1 MAHEDKKKRACKA
14 AKSRFKR
21 HDVSGDG
28 RLDLQELSTL
38 LRRGDPS
45 LKDSEVQR
53 LFREIDANADG
64 RIDFGEFCDYLF
76 DQANAAAKPV
86 PKDVKAAFEHFHGVN
101 GAMSSS
107 EFYKFCKESC
117 LHNSSFRQSDA
128 AIIFS
133 KVKPKSQREIGIR
146 HFAEALRLIADKRGC
161 DVSEVYQALAIFE
174 DHEDQVAPT
183 WSRQMDAFEI
193 AHRKKFKASK
203 QEHHVDVGVEGLRTG
218 KLLDVFLAQSVDE
231 VKGNI
236 TGRMMMEIIEDSGLL
251 CKRFNQHE
259 AHAMVDRALE
269 RSCEVGRQGTLT
281 FDHFSEILFQISE
294 RMGCDFSVVEEKVAA
309 LAE

>member
-1 MAHEDKKKRACKA
+1 MAHDDKKKRACKA

-28 RLDLQELSTL
+28 RLDLHELSTL
-38 LRRGDPS
+38 LRRGDPN
-45 LKDSEVQR
+45 LKDSELRR

-76 DQANAAAKPV
+76 DQHTAATKPV

-146 HFAEALRLIADKRGC
+146 DFAEALDLIADKRGC
-161 DVSEVYQALAIFE
+161 DVKEVHQALAIFA
-174 DHEDQVAPT
+174 DHSDQEAPS
-183 WSRQMDAFEI
+183 WSRQMDAFER
-193 AHRKKFKASK
+193 AHRKNIKAS
-203 QEHHVDVGVEGLRTG
+203 QEVEVGVDGRRTG
-218 KLLDVFLAQSVDE
+218 KLLDVFLARSLDE

-236 TGRMMMEIIEDSGLL
+236 TGRMMMEILEDSGLL
-251 CKRFNQHE
+251 CKRFKQHE
-259 AHAMVDRALE
+259 AQAMVDRALE
-269 RSCEVGRQGTLT
+269 RSCEVGSAGTLT
-281 FDHFSEILFQISE
+281 FDHFSEILFQISQK
-294 RMGCDFSVVEEKVAA
+294 MGCDFAAVEEKVAA